1 MSWVAA
7 QTALMAAIV
16 ASWFF
21 PPWVGQAHAL
31 QVAGGVMVAAG
42 VALLLAARTAMGSS
56 FTVRPQPR
64 AAGQLVTRGPFRL
77 VRHPIYLGALLC
89 FAGGSLFR
97 SWTGLGLTAGLAVL
111 WGAKARVEE
120 RYLSDRFAE
129 YAAYRR
135 RVRYRLVPFL
145 Y

>member
-7 QTALMAAIV
+7 QTALMAAIA

-21 PPWVGQAHAL
+21 PPWVGQALAV
-31 QVAGGVMVAAG
+31 QVAGGALVGAGAA
-42 VALLLAARTAMGSS
+42 LILAARTAMGSS
-56 FTVRPQPR
+56 FTVRPEPR
-64 AAGQLVTRGPFRL
+64 TGGRLVTRGPFRL
-77 VRHPIYLGALLC
+77 VRHPVYLGALLC
-89 FAGGSLFR
+89 FAGGSLLR
-97 SWTGLGLTAGLAVL
+97 SWTGLGLTAVLAVL

-120 RYLSDRFAE
+120 RYLNERFAE
-129 YAAYRR
+129 YGAYRR